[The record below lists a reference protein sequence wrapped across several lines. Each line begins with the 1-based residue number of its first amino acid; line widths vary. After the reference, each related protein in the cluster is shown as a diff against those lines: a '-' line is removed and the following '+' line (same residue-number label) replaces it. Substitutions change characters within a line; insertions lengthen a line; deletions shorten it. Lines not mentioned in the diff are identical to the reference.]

1 MYKFCNGAQLFGEK
15 NECTS
20 NLNIIDNFEAQVG
33 NDKYIY
39 INRRR
44 KERET
49 QESGREIGKTK
60 RFNQTNSNLKVI
72 RASLFSKGRFAQ
84 FLAEEKEQGA
94 RKMVDDRSGV
104 GTDHRARAGCGRSC
118 LADAPNSV
126 GRADVKQTTGN

>member
-1 MYKFCNGAQLFGEK
+1 MDIVDVSIRTREKKIVFRREKIRQNMFCNGAQLFGEK

-39 INRRR
+39 INETR

-72 RASLFSKGRFAQ
+72 RASLFSKGETFRAISRGGKG
-84 FLAEEKEQGA
+84 ERGA
-94 RKMVDDRSGV
+94 KD
-104 GTDHRARAGCGRSC
+104 GR
-118 LADAPNSV
+118 
-126 GRADVKQTTGN
+126 

>member
-1 MYKFCNGAQLFGEK
+1 MDIVDVSIRTREKKVVFRRGKIRRNMFCNGAQLFGEK

-20 NLNIIDNFEAQVG
+20 NLNIIDNFKAQVG

-39 INRRR
+39 INGTR

-72 RASLFSKGRFAQ
+72 RASLFSKGETFRAISRGGKG
-84 FLAEEKEQGA
+84 ERGA
-94 RKMVDDRSGV
+94 KD
-104 GTDHRARAGCGRSC
+104 GR
-118 LADAPNSV
+118 
-126 GRADVKQTTGN
+126 